1 MFQQGEAVSGLQ
13 CLPVL
18 EICVFCIHVD
28 LLVADDDRSAAHT
41 HINDDKVSGL
51 ASDDNTLE
59 IALSSREPQ
68 VSTLCGATLVKVP
81 SLKYL
86 VVMGGG
92 VIYGMRRGGMLA
104 RKRRHPGVCNTIFL
118 TEAPWS
124 FD

>member
-1 MFQQGEAVSGLQ
+1 MSGLQ

-18 EICVFCIHVD
+18 EICVFCIHID
-28 LLVADDDRSAAHT
+28 LLIAEDDRPTVYT
-41 HINDDKVSGL
+41 HNDDKVSGL
-51 ASDDNTLE
+51 ASDDSALE
-59 IALSSREPQ
+59 TALSSREPQ
-68 VSTLCGATLVKVP
+68 VRTLCGAVFVKVP

-92 VIYGMRRGGMLA
+92 VIYGMRRGGRLA